1 MGIEGFGLSHVVPIA
16 AAALGGAA
24 IGAEREW
31 SGHASGPGARFAGI
45 RTFTLLGT
53 LSGMAGVVF
62 IHGAVPLA
70 TVLVTAATALVVVG
84 YAAASRKGIEAT
96 TEVAGLVVVAA
107 GVLDGLGELRLASG
121 VIAVTWLV
129 LLEKSRVHDF
139 VRRIDDAEMRAAAR
153 FAVMAVVILP
163 LLPEG
168 PYGPWGGVKPRA
180 LWTFVLLF
188 SGLSFVG
195 FVARRAVGA
204 ERGVIVAGMLGGL
217 VSSTAV
223 TFAFGRASK
232 ESKAPIAALA
242 AGAVAAST
250 VMFPRLLVLNGM
262 LQPSVAYAAAA
273 PLLIGAAAGALVV
286 LVEQRNAQPEKG
298 KAPPPSN
305 PLELGTALKTAAVL
319 QLVLFLVHAVRERFG
334 DAGFLATSALVGLT
348 DTDALTLAVST
359 AVGSGLSP
367 AVGAEAIAYGSVSNT
382 VFKLGA
388 AIALGAPAFA
398 RRVAIGLLAI
408 IAAVLAATF
417 LLVRA

>member
-1 MGIEGFGLSHVVPIA
+1 MGIADVDLTRVVPIA

-45 RTFTLLGT
+45 RTFTLLGAM
-53 LSGMAGVVF
+53 SGMAGVVF
-62 IHGAVPLA
+62 TSGAPPLA
-70 TVLVTAATALVVVG
+70 TVLLAATTALVVVG
-84 YAAASRKGIEAT
+84 YAAATPKSIEAT
-96 TEVAGLVVVAA
+96 TEVAALVVVAA

-121 VIAVTWLV
+121 IIAVTWLV

-153 FAVMAVVILP
+153 FAVMAVVVLP

-188 SGLSFVG
+188 SGLSFAG

-232 ESKAPIAALA
+232 ESKAPVAALA
-242 AGAVAAST
+242 VGAVAAST

-262 LQPSVAYAAAA
+262 LQPSVALAAA
-273 PLLIGAAAGALVV
+273 PTLLVGAVVGVLVV
-286 LVEQRNAQPEKG
+286 LVERRAARAETA
-298 KAPPPSN
+298 KAPPASN

-319 QLVLFLVHAVRERFG
+319 QLVLFLVTAVRERFG

-359 AVGSGLSP
+359 AVGSGVSP
-367 AVGAEAIAYGSVSNT
+367 TVGAQAIAYGSISNT

-408 IAAVLAATF
+408 IAALLAASF
-417 LLVRA
+417 LLLRA